1 MLCYVWILRK
11 TTVCGSRSWGT
22 VYYCVSGLPEARA
35 DHAHCCVEMGVDMIE
50 AISYVVLHIIF
61 YIDLSLPHQHIFQ
74 LKHMRVATCADWCE
88 RSQEWMWTCVWE
100 YIAAVCTAGCS
111 AYANGSL
118 MSGPTMS
125 HWPTRWRRE
134 VKQGKSEHHPSKMW
148 SVISFIF
155 KVGCNKCRDL
165 C

>member
-1 MLCYVWILRK
+1 MSEFLGKPLSADQDPGGLLLLCVWTSGQGQITRTAVWRWEWTWLRPSRTLFFTSFSISISLFLINTFFIK
-11 TTVCGSRSWGT
+11 T
-22 VYYCVSGLPEARA
+22 
-35 DHAHCCVEMGVDMIE
+35 HAC
-50 AISYVVLHIIF
+50 
-61 YIDLSLPHQHIFQ
+61 
-74 LKHMRVATCADWCE
+74 ATCADWCE

>member
-1 MLCYVWILRK
+1 MFVWILRK

-22 VYYCVSGLPEARA
+22 VITVCLDFRSQGQIMHTAVWRWEWTWLRPSRTFFFTSFS
-35 DHAHCCVEMGVDMIE
+35 
-50 AISYVVLHIIF
+50 ISIF
-61 YIDLSLPHQHIFQ
+61 LPHQHIFQ

-88 RSQEWMWTCVWE
+88 RSQEWMWTCAWE

-148 SVISFIF
+148 SVIRFLF
-155 KVGCNKCRDL
+155 KVGCKRCRDL